1 MERSAGIRGL
11 RFSQF
16 SPITRT
22 ITRWIA
28 NYKCKL
34 SVVPAPNLLIIR
46 YGNLLT
52 NYRSFQTFN
61 FNINGQ
67 LFSLPFFFFFSFS
80 PPVFQL
86 VDFRRRII
94 IRGEKL
100 PGEKGQLLFNGEM
113 FRAKKWSKNFL
124 KTLNSSTRS
133 RLFPFFLLLDSLSRS
148 SLPFLK
154 LFF

>member
-1 MERSAGIRGL
+1 MEGSAGIRGL

-67 LFSLPFFFFFSFS
+67 LFSLPFFFLSFF

-86 VDFRRRII
+86 PTMFDFHRRII
-94 IRGEKL
+94 IGGKGRERTIVQWRNVSSEKL
-100 PGEKGQLLFNGEM
+100 IE
-113 FRAKKWSKNFL
+113 NFL
-124 KTLNSSTRS
+124 RNFKLIHSMNDFSPSSCFS
-133 RLFPFFLLLDSLSRS
+133 SLASLS
-148 SLPFLK
+148 
-154 LFF
+154 